1 MTKQRQAGTFPGS
14 SVVKTSLSN
23 ARVKILSLVGEL
35 RFHLPH
41 GQKTKTEN
49 RSNIVTN
56 SIKALKYGQH
66 QKKKKK
72 NLENRRST
80 EEQSKGRAKSQSH
93 VVLSFQKTA
102 EVESSDGLILKS

>member
-66 QKKKKK
+66 QKKKK
-72 NLENRRST
+72 NLEKRRST

>member
-56 SIKALKYGQH
+56 SIKTLKYGQH
-66 QKKKKK
+66 EKKKK
-72 NLENRRST
+72 NLEKRSST